1 MKKGIWINK
10 DEFLPLSEKPRGT
23 RSLSEEFAT
32 RKRSIDFEGAFS
44 MYLPD
49 PDPVLR
55 KTGRDMR
62 VYRELLSDAHL
73 GATVESR
80 KSGTKSLE
88 WRITHPNPK
97 SPEALLVQEALGS
110 LDMEHAVGEILNA
123 PLFGFQPIEVIW
135 ERRGRYLVPKDL
147 VGKPPEWFTFSSDGK
162 LLFRTRENPTGETVP
177 PKKFLLPRNNP
188 SYANPYGERVLS
200 RCFWPVTFKRG
211 GMKFWVV
218 FTEKYGMP
226 FLLGR
231 HPRGTR
237 EEEVEALLTSLEAM
251 VQDAVAVIPE
261 DSTVEIKDVASR
273 GASADIYERL
283 LNFMNAEISKA
294 ILGQT
299 LTTELGKTGSYAA
312 AQTHMEVRGDII
324 EADKRLVASTM
335 NTLVKWICELNFP
348 HPNPPRFTIPSRD
361 DAGMRLAERDRI
373 LSACGVKFTKS
384 YFMKTYGLSEEDID
398 D

>member
-1 MKKGIWINK
+1 MKKGIWINE
-10 DEFLPLSEKPRGT
+10 DVFLPFAEKPQK
-23 RSLSEEFAT
+23 SLADEIAT

-55 KTGRDMR
+55 KMGRDIK

-80 KSGTKSLE
+80 KSGVKSLE
-88 WRITHPNPK
+88 WRVLHPDPT
-97 SPEALLVQEALGS
+97 SPEAKLVQEVLGS
-110 LDMEHAVGEILNA
+110 LDIDRTIGEILNA

-135 ERRGRYLVPKDL
+135 EKRRGYLVPKDL
-147 VGKPPEWFTFSSDGK
+147 VGKPPEWFTFDPEGN
-162 LLFRTRENPTGETVP
+162 LLFRTKDNYAGERVP
-177 PKKFLLPRNNP
+177 SKKFLLPRNNP
-188 SYANPYGERVLS
+188 SYVNPYGERALS

-237 EEEVEALLTSLEAM
+237 EEEVEALLSSLEAM

-273 GASADIYERL
+273 GASAEVYERL
-283 LNFMNAEISKA
+283 LVFMNAEISKA

-312 AQTHMEVRGDII
+312 SQTHMEVRRDII
-324 EADKRLVASTM
+324 EADKRLVESTL
-335 NTLVKWICELNFP
+335 NTLIAWICELNFP
-348 HPNPPRFTIPSRD
+348 EPTLPRFDMLSKD
-361 DAGMRLAERDRI
+361 DVEIKLAERDKI
-373 LSACGVKFTKS
+373 LAELGVRFSKS